1 AFHVA
6 DDASDQLPKAF
17 DDASFAFHGKALR
30 GVEVQR
36 ERWKR
41 GIELL
46 DGQIGEGVGEL
57 YVAKYFP
64 PGHKAAMDALVAN
77 LRTAIGARL
86 KTLAWMYH
94 KTRAEALKKLATFE
108 PRIGYPSKWRDYG
121 ALAVDK
127 ASLFEN

>member
-77 LRTAIGARL
+77 LRTAMGARL
-86 KTLAWMYH
+86 NTIAWTGDTTPATALNTL
-94 KTRAEALKKLATFE
+94 TT
-108 PRIGYPSKWRDYG
+108 
-121 ALAVDK
+121 
-127 ASLFEN
+127 